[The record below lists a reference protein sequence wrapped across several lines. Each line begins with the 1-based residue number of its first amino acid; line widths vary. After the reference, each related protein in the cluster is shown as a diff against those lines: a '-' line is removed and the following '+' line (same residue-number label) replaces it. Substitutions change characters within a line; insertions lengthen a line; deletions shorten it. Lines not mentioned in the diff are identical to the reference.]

1 MGHLDFKSSMSIFLQ
16 ELVCSIPLVGIVINC
31 QSSQE
36 VTIPVLA
43 NLNNKDFGVGT
54 IELSMPDT
62 QLFYSSARITVT
74 TSLFGIRYL
83 MRHWFVATALAVIMS
98 LSLSLFA
105 GTLFSFFMVKGIV
118 KVMLLRLYPQ
128 PKKKDDDDSQ
138 ADTSEEEDVRQERDM
153 SRTERLIVFIFKAL
167 VW

>member
-1 MGHLDFKSSMSIFLQ
+1 M
-16 ELVCSIPLVGIVINC
+16 V
-31 QSSQE
+31 
-36 VTIPVLA
+36 A
-43 NLNNKDFGVGT
+43 NLNNKDFGTGS

-62 QLFYSSARITVT
+62 QLFYSGARITVT

-83 MRHWFVATALAVIMS
+83 MRHWFVTTAFIVITS
-98 LSLSLFA
+98 LSASLFS
-105 GTLFSFFMVKGIV
+105 GMLFSFFMVKGIV
-118 KVMLLRLYPQ
+118 KVMLLRLYPH
-128 PKKKDDDDSQ
+128 PYKKDEDDSQ